1 MVEEKVVDEIVLK
14 IREAREVLQPV
25 IHRTPTVHSKTF
37 SDLAKSEVYLKL
49 ENLQKTGA
57 FKVRGA
63 YYKLSRL
70 LRSSKVEKVVAAS
83 SGNHAQGVAYSAS
96 LLGIKSVIVMP
107 KHTPFYKVNATR
119 SYGAQ
124 VILHGET
131 YDDAY
136 AYASKISEEEGVPFI
151 HPFDDPDIIAGQG
164 TIGVE
169 IFEDLPSVEAVL
181 VPVGGGGLI
190 SGITIA
196 LKKLNSRVKV
206 IGVQPTGAP
215 SMYLSYHRGQL
226 VETPQVYSIA
236 DGVVVKK
243 PGKLTFEI
251 VQEFVDDIV
260 VVDDRDTARAVFLLL
275 ERAKTVAEPAGA
287 LPVAALL
294 SGAFEPRGK
303 RTVCV
308 ISGGNVDPSL
318 LSRIINQ
325 VLFLEGRQVRI
336 QGVLPDKPGQLK
348 RVIDPIAE
356 LGFNIVEIQHER
368 LNPLINPG
376 MAQVTL
382 GLEVPSREAVEI
394 LLLKLKE
401 LGLEFTLV
409 S

>member
-1 MVEEKVVDEIVLK
+1 MVEEKISEEIMLK
-14 IREAREVLQPV
+14 IREAREVLRNV
-25 IHRTPTVHSKTF
+25 IHRTPIVHSKTL
-37 SDLAKSEVYLKL
+37 SDLTKAEVSLKL

-70 LRSSKVEKVVAAS
+70 LRSERIEKVVTAS
-83 SGNHAQGVAYSAS
+83 SGNHAQGVAYSS
-96 LLGIKSVIVMP
+96 LALGIKATVVMP

-124 VILHGET
+124 VILHGDT
-131 YDDAY
+131 YDEAY
-136 AYASKISEEEGVPFI
+136 AYAARLAESEKAPLI
-151 HPFDDPDIIAGQG
+151 HPFDDPEIIAGQG

-169 IFEDLPSVEAVL
+169 IYEDLPDADVVL

-190 SGITIA
+190 SGIAIA

-206 IGVQPTGAP
+206 IGVQPAGAP
-215 SMYLSYHRGQL
+215 SMHLSFRRGEL
-226 VETPQVYSIA
+226 VETPHVYSIA
-236 DGVVVKK
+236 DGVIVKK
-243 PGKLTFEI
+243 PGKLTFEL
-251 VQEFVDDIV
+251 VKEFVDDVV
-260 VVDDRDTARAVFLLL
+260 VVDDREIARAVFLLL
-275 ERAKTVAEPAGA
+275 ERVKTVAEPAGA
-287 LPVAALL
+287 LPVAALI
-294 SGAFEPRGK
+294 SGALDVKGK
-303 RTVCV
+303 KVVCV
-308 ISGGNVDPSL
+308 ISGGNVDPSF

-336 QGVLPDKPGQLK
+336 RGMLPDKPGQLK

-356 LGFNIVEIQHER
+356 LGFNIVEIHHER
-368 LNPLINPG
+368 LNPLISPG

-401 LGLEFTLV
+401 LGLEFSQV